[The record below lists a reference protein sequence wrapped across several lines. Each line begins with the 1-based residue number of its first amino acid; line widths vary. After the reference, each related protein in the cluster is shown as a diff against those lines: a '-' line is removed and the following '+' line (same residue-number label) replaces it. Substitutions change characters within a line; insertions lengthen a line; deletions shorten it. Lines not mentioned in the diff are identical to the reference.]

1 MKSAKI
7 EHLVKAWREAC
18 QAVQIAAARHGDS
31 PEYASALEYRDG
43 VAQQTLG
50 LILESLGICDE
61 NGETL

>member
-7 EHLVKAWREAC
+7 EHLVKVWREAC
-18 QAVQIAAARHGDS
+18 QAVQITAANRGDS
-31 PEYASALEYRDG
+31 PEYASAIEYRDS

-50 LILESLGICDE
+50 LILKSLGICDE